1 MAKRQETLD
10 NETALGHKNGNPRPF
25 NDRDESDFFAGER
38 IMAYCMYTVFLLFT
52 GIFSHFM
59 IYCMYEKR

>member
-1 MAKRQETLD
+1 MANRQETLD

-25 NDRDESDFFAGER
+25 NDRDESDFLAKER
-38 IMAYCMYTVFLLFT
+38 ITAYCMYVVFLLFT

-59 IYCMYEKR
+59 IYCMYEER